1 MNHHEVINHHHVGQS
16 DYGTGQKK
24 LGLYLIG
31 LISCIV
37 LTLIAFWAVMAER
50 FSKLEIIAI
59 IFAAACI
66 QFFIQVI
73 FFLRL
78 TTQTEQGR
86 VNVMAFLFT
95 GVILLSI
102 VIGSLWIM
110 WSLNYY
116 TTR

>member
-1 MNHHEVINHHHVGQS
+1 MSHHDVQS

-37 LTLIAFWAVMAER
+37 LTLIAFWAVMSES
-50 FSKLEIIAI
+50 FSKIEMITI
-59 IFAAACI
+59 IFSAACI
-66 QFFIQVI
+66 QFFVQVAC
-73 FFLRL
+73 FLRL

-86 VNVMAFLFT
+86 TNIMSFLFT

-116 TTR
+116 TTH

>member
-1 MNHHEVINHHHVGQS
+1 MSHHEHGQS

-31 LISCIV
+31 VISCAI
-37 LTLIAFWAVMAER
+37 LTLVAFWAVMSEM

-59 IFAAACI
+59 IFSAACI
-66 QFFIQVI
+66 QFFVQVI
-73 FFLRL
+73 CFLRL

-86 VNVMAFLFT
+86 TNVMSFLFT
-95 GVILLSI
+95 GVILFSI

-110 WSLNYY
+110 WNLNYY
-116 TTR
+116 TTN